1 MCKNVCFPES
11 NIQRY
16 ILEIENMEDKTF
28 TDINNYINNVK
39 LHYKAYKTRKYI
51 KDFLRLL
58 LIIGGFTITTMTTY
72 NNPYF
77 KENSDRVNILVWYFS
92 ISNNVINLILEKL
105 NGYNLE
111 DDKLKIKLLI
121 NEGKLYDKNLEDYSF
136 YPLDNSKRKEKIEY
150 FNEKCKKI
158 IENNSYHFLTRNI
171 FIPEHTIDDINKSK
185 RKRLKNLWVKYTP
198 PNTVN
203 TEYDEQNITN
213 SNDLEV
219 EDINN

>member
-11 NIQRY
+11 NIQRN
-16 ILEIENMEDKTF
+16 IHEIENMEDKKF

-39 LHYKAYKTRKYI
+39 LQYKAYKTRKYT
-51 KDFLRLL
+51 KGFLRLL

-77 KENSDRVNILVWYFS
+77 KENSDSVNILVWYFS
-92 ISNNVINLILEKL
+92 ISNNIVNLILEKL
-105 NGYNLE
+105 NSYNLE

-150 FNEKCKKI
+150 FKEKCKKI
-158 IENNSYHFLTRNI
+158 IENNSFDFLTRNI
-171 FIPEHTIDDINKSK
+171 FDPEHSIDDINKSK
-185 RKRLKNLWVKYTP
+185 RKRIKKLWNIYTP

-203 TEYDEQNITN
+203 NQ
-213 SNDLEV
+213 NDLEL
-219 EDINN
+219 ENLEN